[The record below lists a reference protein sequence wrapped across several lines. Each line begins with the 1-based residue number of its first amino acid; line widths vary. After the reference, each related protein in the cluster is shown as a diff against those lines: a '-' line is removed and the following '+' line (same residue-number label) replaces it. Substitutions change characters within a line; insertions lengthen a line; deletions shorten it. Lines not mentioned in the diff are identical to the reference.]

1 MTFETGPLFIA
12 GIHRCLRK
20 SKTLS
25 ILTVP
30 NLKIQKNKLEK
41 IYFGKALR
49 GKILSKKT
57 AKEGEV
63 SFELDFERRRISGR
77 LWLLFGPAKRV

>member
-1 MTFETGPLFIA
+1 MSGSSFIT
-12 GIHRCLRK
+12 GIHRFLSK

-30 NLKIQKNKLEK
+30 NLKIQKNKK
-41 IYFGKALR
+41 ISFDKVLR
-49 GKILSKKT
+49 GKIMLKKT

-77 LWLLFGPAKRV
+77 L

>member
-1 MTFETGPLFIA
+1 MSGSSFIA
-12 GIHRCLRK
+12 GIHRFLRK

-30 NLKIQKNKLEK
+30 NLKIQKNKK
-41 IYFGKALR
+41 ISFDKVLR
-49 GKILSKKT
+49 GKIMLKKT

-77 LWLLFGPAKRV
+77 L

>member
-1 MTFETGPLFIA
+1 MSGSSFIA
-12 GIHRCLRK
+12 GIHRFLRR

-30 NLKIQKNKLEK
+30 NLKIHKNTK
-41 IYFGKALR
+41 IFLVKSYEV
-49 GKILSKKT
+49 KILQKKT

-63 SFELDFERRRISGR
+63 
-77 LWLLFGPAKRV
+77 

>member
-1 MTFETGPLFIA
+1 MSGSSFIA
-12 GIHRCLRK
+12 RIHRFLRR

-30 NLKIQKNKLEK
+30 NLKIQKNKK
-41 IYFGKALR
+41 ISFDKVLR
-49 GKILSKKT
+49 GKIMLKKT

-77 LWLLFGPAKRV
+77 L

>member
-1 MTFETGPLFIA
+1 MSGSLFIA
-12 GIHRCLRK
+12 GIHRFLRK

-30 NLKIQKNKLEK
+30 NLKIQKNKK
-41 IYFGKALR
+41 VLR
-49 GKILSKKT
+49 GKIMLKKT

-63 SFELDFERRRISGR
+63 SFELDFERRRISDR
-77 LWLLFGPAKRV
+77 L

>member
-1 MTFETGPLFIA
+1 MSGSLFIA
-12 GIHRCLRK
+12 GIHRFLRK

-30 NLKIQKNKLEK
+30 NLKIQKNKK
-41 IYFGKALR
+41 ISFDKVLR
-49 GKILSKKT
+49 GKIMLKKT

-77 LWLLFGPAKRV
+77 L

>member
-1 MTFETGPLFIA
+1 MSESSFIA
-12 GIHRCLRK
+12 RIHRFLRR

-63 SFELDFERRRISGR
+63 SFELDFERRRISDR
-77 LWLLFGPAKRV
+77 L